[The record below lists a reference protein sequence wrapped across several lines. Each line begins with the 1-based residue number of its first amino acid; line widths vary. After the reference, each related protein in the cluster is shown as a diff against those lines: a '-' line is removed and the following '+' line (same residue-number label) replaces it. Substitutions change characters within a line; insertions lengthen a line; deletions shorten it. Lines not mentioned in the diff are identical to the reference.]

1 MQAPTKN
8 LLLGSSLQAAQ
19 GFLEA
24 EFISADPT
32 DGLSTSTRACVLV
45 GVWGGIL

>member
-8 LLLGSSLQAAQ
+8 FLLGSSLQASQ

-24 EFISADPT
+24 AFISADPN
-32 DGLSTSTRACVLV
+32 DGLSTSTRACD
-45 GVWGGIL
+45 